1 MSIFAPGSVAYKKRF
16 IKYYELRNLRGSYQ
30 KHKQQNYMNIKS
42 KNISKLQINVHCV
55 MID

>member
-55 MID
+55 MLD